1 MMPTRAP
8 AISIT
13 DSIQLGGDRLVIF
26 AGPCAIESEGLT
38 LQVAEQVKTM
48 GANLDIDVVFKSSYD
63 KANRTSITSYRSAG
77 MEEGLRILQ
86 RVKDEFD
93 MPVIT
98 DVHESG
104 QVATVA
110 EVADVVQI
118 PAFLCRQTDLLI
130 AAGTSGRAVNI
141 KRGQFMAARDMR
153 FAVEKVQ
160 QSGNPNV
167 FLTERGVTFGYH
179 DLVVDMRSFPIM
191 REFSPVVYDVTHS
204 IQQPGAMEGSSGGAR
219 WLAAPLARGAVGV
232 GVDGLFLE
240 THPDPDNALSD
251 GPNMIPTGE
260 LEAVLATLKAVW
272 ELSR

>member
-8 AISIT
+8 SISIT
-13 DSIQLGGDRLVIF
+13 DKIQLGGDRLVIF
-26 AGPCAIESEGLT
+26 AGPCAIETEDLT
-38 LQVAEQVKTM
+38 LQVAKDVKAM
-48 GANLDIDVVFKSSYD
+48 GERLDIDVVFKASYD
-63 KANRTSITSYRSAG
+63 KANRTSIGSYRSAG
-77 MEEGLRILQ
+77 MDEGLRILQ
-86 RVKDEFD
+86 RVKDEFE

-104 QVATVA
+104 QIPTVA

-130 AAGTSGRAVNI
+130 AAGKSGRAVNI

-153 FAVEKVQ
+153 FAVQKVQ

-179 DLVVDMRSFPIM
+179 DLIVDMRSFPIM
-191 REFSPVVYDVTHS
+191 REFAPVVYDVTHS
-204 IQQPGAMEGSSGGAR
+204 IQQPGAMDGSSGGAR
-219 WLAAPLARGAVGV
+219 WLAAPLAQGAVAV

-260 LEAVLATLKAVW
+260 LEGVLAKLKAIW

>member
-8 AISIT
+8 SISIT
-13 DSIQLGGDRLVIF
+13 ENIRLGGDRLVIF
-26 AGPCAIESEGLT
+26 AGPCAIETEELT
-38 LQVAEQVKTM
+38 LQVAEDVKAM
-48 GANLDIDVVFKSSYD
+48 GERLDIDVVFKASYD
-63 KANRTSITSYRSAG
+63 KANRTSIGSYRSAG
-77 MEEGLRILQ
+77 MDEGLRILQ
-86 RVKDEFD
+86 RVKDDFQ

-104 QVATVA
+104 QMPAVA

-130 AAGTSGRAVNI
+130 AAGKSGRTVNI

-153 FAVEKVQ
+153 FAVQKVQ
-160 QSGNPNV
+160 QSGNANV

-179 DLVVDMRSFPIM
+179 DLIVDMRSFPIM
-191 REFSPVVYDVTHS
+191 REFAPVVYDVTHS
-204 IQQPGAMEGSSGGAR
+204 IQQPGAMDGSSGGAR
-219 WLAAPLARGAVGV
+219 WLAAPLAQGAVAV

-260 LEAVLATLKAVW
+260 LEGVLAKLKAIW
-272 ELSR
+272 ELAR